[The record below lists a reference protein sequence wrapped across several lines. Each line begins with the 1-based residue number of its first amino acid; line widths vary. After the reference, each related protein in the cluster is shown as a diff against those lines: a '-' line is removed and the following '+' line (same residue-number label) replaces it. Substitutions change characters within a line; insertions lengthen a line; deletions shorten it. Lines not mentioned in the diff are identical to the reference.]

1 MRFWLVVHTQQH
13 VVQAYRQYYGKIE
26 DVHYACIKCKG
37 KGCTKTYAQES
48 SINNEG

>member
-1 MRFWLVVHTQQH
+1 MNTIDEIWLVVHTQQH

-37 KGCTKTYAQES
+37 KGMY
-48 SINNEG
+48 